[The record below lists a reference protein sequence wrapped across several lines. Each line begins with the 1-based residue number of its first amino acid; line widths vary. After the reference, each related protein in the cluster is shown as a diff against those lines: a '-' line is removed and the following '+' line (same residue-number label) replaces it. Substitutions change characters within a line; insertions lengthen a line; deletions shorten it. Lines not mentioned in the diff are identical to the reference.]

1 MIKRDTQRD
10 TPTFMEKEPQKDSC
24 VFRDR
29 NHSALLGASL
39 PLHVTGY
46 YFNFSADM
54 RGLTPKLRPLW
65 KVIRFW
71 SSHRQM
77 WRKWTRSFPYFLSS
91 LPYRDTKMAKR
102 FRQFRL
108 LLWKNFI
115 LQVSKGDR
123 LKQLLARSATHL
135 FGNLFFF
142 QIRRPVGTAFE
153 IALPVLLTCI
163 LIIPKWVLL

>member
-1 MIKRDTQRD
+1 
-10 TPTFMEKEPQKDSC
+10 
-24 VFRDR
+24 
-29 NHSALLGASL
+29 
-39 PLHVTGY
+39 
-46 YFNFSADM
+46 M

-71 SSHRQM
+71 SSHWQM

-123 LKQLLARSATHL
+123 LKQLLARSSFWKPL
-135 FGNLFFF
+135 FLSDSSP
-142 QIRRPVGTAFE
+142 RRNSVRNRSSSSSDMYSHYTE
-153 IALPVLLTCI
+153 VSTIIAHRVQYYGWYGMVLR
-163 LIIPKWVLL
+163 IISTVKRKPAWVSSLQARELWICQHCSHSHRKPIYP